1 MDHKI
6 IINNKCIACK
16 KCVKDCLQSNIFI
29 NDKNKAE
36 VRSQK
41 CLKCGHCSAICP
53 TNAVIITGYTEEPY
67 EIDESLKKLNPN
79 DLLNSIIFRRS
90 IRQFKDAKVE
100 KIKLDM
106 IIEAGRWSPTAK
118 NNQGVC
124 YVVLDKEKDHLEKIA
139 VKEFRKLM
147 KVGKLFNKKYKNFA
161 VDDNFFF
168 KNAPIA
174 IVIMADNDIDGA
186 LAASNMALMAESLN
200 LGVLYSGF
208 FAYATKL
215 SKAIRKELDFPGKK
229 VVTTLVIGYPD
240 VEYQRSAQRDE
251 AKVIYK

>member
-6 IINNKCIACK
+6 IIDDKCIACK
-16 KCVKDCLQSNIFI
+16 KCVKDCLQDNIFI

-36 VRSQK
+36 VKSQN
-41 CLKCGHCSAICP
+41 CLKCGHCSAVCP
-53 TNAVIITGYTEEPY
+53 TNAVIITGYNEKPY
-67 EIDESLKKLNPN
+67 EIDESFKNLNPN

-90 IRQFKDAKVE
+90 IRQFKDIKIE
-100 KIKLDM
+100 KEKLDM
-106 IIEAGRWSPTAK
+106 IIEAGRWSPTAR

-124 YVVLDKEKDHLEKIA
+124 YVILDKEKDYLEKIA

-147 KVGKLFNKKYKNFA
+147 KVGKLFNKTYMDFE

-215 SKAIRKELDFPGKK
+215 SKAIRKELEFPDKK

-240 VEYQRSAQRDE
+240 VKYKRSSQRDE
-251 AKVIYK
+251 AKILYK